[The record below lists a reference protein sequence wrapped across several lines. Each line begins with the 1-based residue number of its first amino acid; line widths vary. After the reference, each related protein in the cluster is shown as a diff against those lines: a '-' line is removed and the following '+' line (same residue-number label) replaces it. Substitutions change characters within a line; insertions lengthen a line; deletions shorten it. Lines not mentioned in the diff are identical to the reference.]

1 MSTSTGSILKDT
13 QELVLLVNEDCLY
26 YLSHCFI
33 LLFDF
38 KSWFG
43 GTAC

>member
-26 YLSHCFI
+26 YHICFI